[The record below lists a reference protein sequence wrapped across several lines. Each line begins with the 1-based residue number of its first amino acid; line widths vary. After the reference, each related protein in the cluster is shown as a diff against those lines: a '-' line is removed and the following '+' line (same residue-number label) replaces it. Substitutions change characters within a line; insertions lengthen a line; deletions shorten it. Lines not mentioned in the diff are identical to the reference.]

1 MCLVISTVFIQRNHV
16 KVQAAVRSVW
26 VSSLNVMGKK
36 NKKKNEQS
44 ADALGKSHKV
54 NLNVAKMAEIVIQ
67 RMLLSQA
74 CFTGLTLKATN
85 AVKQRFYKDVNQAAV
100 F

>member
-1 MCLVISTVFIQRNHV
+1 ML
-16 KVQAAVRSVW
+16 W
-26 VSSLNVMGKK
+26 V
-36 NKKKNEQS
+36 
-44 ADALGKSHKV
+44 SHKV